1 MQNLNREQYTTAME
15 GWVYAKTDLRSL
27 EELFPANHIFNISTE
42 QVDWLRKTNANKEF
56 CAEVG
61 VVEGRLSIML
71 SALDEKGNRI
81 AVGEVPY
88 SVFEPLKE
96 DITLTETQ
104 TYSVVKKVVLSK
116 DMRKIDNDSDM
127 YYPIANKPIME
138 QDKAVDSIESWQNN
152 GQDWFYAEYKQ
163 NGGKG
168 IFNKFYVP
176 ADKICHGDQQFSF
189 VCSFGLKYSEIYQKQ
204 LPALIFIGVH
214 NNLGGSV
221 ETISNT
227 YDYAKPCPP
236 ICKIPDFGID
246 E

>member
-1 MQNLNREQYTTAME
+1 MQNLNRDQYTTAVE
-15 GWVYAKTDLRSL
+15 GWMASKTNLRNL
-27 EELFPANHIFNISTE
+27 EELFPVNYIFNISTE

-56 CAEVG
+56 CAEIG
-61 VVEGRLSIML
+61 VIENRLNIMICP
-71 SALDEKGNRI
+71 LDEKGNKMQ
-81 AVGEVPY
+81 VGEVPY
-88 SVFEPLKE
+88 SVFEPLEQDLK
-96 DITLTETQ
+96 LTEIQ
-104 TYSVVKKVVLSK
+104 TYTVVKNAVLSK
-116 DMRKIDNDSDM
+116 EMRTVDNDSDTFL
-127 YYPIANKPIME
+127 PISAKPVME

-163 NGGKG
+163 NGGKS

-176 ADKICHGDQQFSF
+176 FDKIAMSEKEVSF

-204 LPALIFIGVH
+204 LPALVFISFH
-214 NNLGGSV
+214 KNLGGST

-236 ICKIPDFGID
+236 VCKIPDGF

>member
-1 MQNLNREQYTTAME
+1 MQNLNRDQYTTAVE
-15 GWVYAKTDLRSL
+15 GWMTSKTDLRSL
-27 EELFPANHIFNISTE
+27 ENLFPENYIFNITPE
-42 QVDWLRKTNANKEF
+42 QVDWLKKVNANKEF

-61 VVEGRLSIML
+61 VIEGRLNIML
-71 SALDEKGNRI
+71 CPLDEKGNKM

-88 SVFEPLKE
+88 SVFEPLEQDLK
-96 DITLTETQ
+96 LTEIQ
-104 TYSVVKKVVLSK
+104 TYTVVKNAVLSK

-127 YYPIANKPIME
+127 FMPVASKPIME

-163 NGGKG
+163 NGGKS

-176 ADKICHGDQQFSF
+176 FDKITKSEVEVNF

-204 LPALIFIGVH
+204 LPALIFISFVK
-214 NNLGGSV
+214 NLGGST

-227 YDYAKPCPP
+227 FDYAKPCPP
-236 ICKIPDFGID
+236 VCKIPDGF